1 MILNNLR
8 VDKNLSIK
16 KFNLKYINSNYF
28 NWFKDKQ
35 VKMFIDFSPKNI
47 EQLKRDCLEKMGSSN
62 KNFLAIEFQNEHIG
76 NILIHNI
83 NYKKKSCNIG
93 ILIGKRSLR
102 NKKIGTKILKYLV
115 KKIFLQKK
123 INKIY
128 LGVKKKNDLA
138 LKAYFNVGFKV
149 FKEKKNIYILV
160 LKDNIFNKLILGTVQ
175 FGMPYGISNKV
186 NRKVSVSEQ
195 KKIFNLCAKFD
206 VNEID
211 TAESYNFD
219 LNILPKNNKW
229 LVNTKIQIGKFS
241 NKQKILNYL
250 KSLKRKNVILNCLYI
265 HDETNLFTTRG
276 RFVMNILYKLKRKR
290 LFNKIGISIYNFN
303 NLNSIIK
310 NFKIDSIQVPFNIL
324 DRQIKK
330 YTKILKKNNIDIHA
344 RSIFLQGLLLMK
356 PETIPEAFS
365 EIKKFILKI
374 KERKKFFNTNL
385 INYLLNFVDKQH
397 YINKIIFGVHSYNH
411 LKKIIEYKKLQKIRF
426 EKFNIVKKKI
436 INPSLWLY
444 NR

>member
-1 MILNNLR
+1 MIFRNLK

-16 KFNLKYINSNYF
+16 KFDLKYINYNYF

-47 EQLKRDCLEKMGSSN
+47 DELKIDCLKKIGS
-62 KNFLAIEFQNEHIG
+62 KKKIFLAIEFKNEHIG
-76 NILIHNI
+76 NFLVHNI
-83 NYKKKSCNIG
+83 NFQKKSCSIG

-102 NKKIGTKILKYLV
+102 NKKFGTKILKFLV
-115 KKIFLQKK
+115 KKIFSQKK

-128 LGVKKKNDLA
+128 LGVKKKNILA
-138 LKAYFNVGFKV
+138 LKSYFNVGFKV

-160 LKDNIFNKLILGTVQ
+160 LKNNIFNKLILGTVQ

-186 NRKVSVSEQ
+186 NRKVSAPEQ
-195 KKIFNLCAKFD
+195 KRIFNLCTKLGI
-206 VNEID
+206 NEID

-219 LNILPKNNKW
+219 INILPKNNKW
-229 LVNTKIQIGKFS
+229 LVNTKIEISKFS
-241 NKQKILNYL
+241 NKQQILNYL
-250 KSLKRKNVILNCLYI
+250 KSLKKKNVILNCLYI
-265 HDETNLFTTRG
+265 HDEANLFTKRG
-276 RFVMNILYKLKRKR
+276 RLVLNILYKLKKNH
-290 LFNKIGISIYNFN
+290 LFNKIGVSIYNFN

-310 NFKIDSIQVPFNIL
+310 NFKIDAIQVPFNIL

-356 PETIPEAFS
+356 FETIPKEFS
-365 EIKKFILKI
+365 EIKKYILKI
-374 KERKKFFNTNL
+374 KERKKIYNTNL

-397 YINKIIFGVHSYNH
+397 YINQIIFGVHSYNH
-411 LKKIIEYKKLQKIRF
+411 FKKIIKYKKLQKIRF
-426 EKFNIVKKKI
+426 EKFNLVKKKI
-436 INPSLWLY
+436 INPALWSY
-444 NR
+444 NK